1 MGLARGD
8 APVPGIFAAALQ
20 GGTAMDI
27 GKNIRAL
34 SACPRRGGGPDLLAE
49 SFARD
54 TQPLDKEGAV

>member
-1 MGLARGD
+1 
-8 APVPGIFAAALQ
+8 
-20 GGTAMDI
+20 MDI

-54 TQPLDKEGAV
+54 TQPLDKEGAVWKSFCH